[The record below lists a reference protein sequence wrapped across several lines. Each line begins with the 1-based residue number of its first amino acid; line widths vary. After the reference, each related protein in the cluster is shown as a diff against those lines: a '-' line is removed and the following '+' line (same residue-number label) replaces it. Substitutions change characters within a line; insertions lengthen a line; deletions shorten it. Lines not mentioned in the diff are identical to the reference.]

1 MKRQELYENI
11 DKQIL
16 SERYYRYKVKE
27 SLSLIKEKLIKH
39 KKTTLIAEKL
49 YRNKIRLDLKMIIE
63 KKETVKYSSTGLNTL
78 DDLFMNSNLLSS
90 LETGFNSLTTSE
102 EQRKDYR
109 NHITQAIINIFS
121 QLDVTSDKSGAV
133 ALSESIQR
141 LFEEE
146 DPDLTINVM
155 DDDDLPED
163 KVVGPERRERDEAE
177 EEESDPEDDNAGA
190 IDPEKDVTGRN
201 KAASVISKIE
211 KSISDYY
218 ITLGNPADRRDYQ
231 VYMLANMEMYFKTW
245 EDSLRNDVTP
255 ENQPEVDQAISDAES
270 KLTDTGETEETETED
285 TGEELDLEF

>member
-1 MKRQELYENI
+1 
-11 DKQIL
+11 
-16 SERYYRYKVKE
+16 
-27 SLSLIKEKLIKH
+27 
-39 KKTTLIAEKL
+39 
-49 YRNKIRLDLKMIIE
+49 MIIE